1 MEEKM
6 GEDLRDYV
14 EKTFH
19 LTEDQ
24 IRAMTE
30 EELDDLYEKA
40 CDNEE
45 DVACRYDGEKSEQ
58 DEEYMKELGLAGDF
72 TNWLAW
78 ET

>member
-1 MEEKM
+1 
-6 GEDLRDYV
+6 
-14 EKTFH
+14 
-19 LTEDQ
+19 
-24 IRAMTE
+24 MTE